1 MNENKHSKLD
11 DYKYGLPYSRSCVDD
26 CSNSSGVW
34 STAKNYVILIIGM
47 IILGLTLIFD
57 DDFGG

>member
-11 DYKYGLPYSRSCVDD
+11 DYKYGLHYSRNRVDD
-26 CSNSSGVW
+26 CSDSSGVW